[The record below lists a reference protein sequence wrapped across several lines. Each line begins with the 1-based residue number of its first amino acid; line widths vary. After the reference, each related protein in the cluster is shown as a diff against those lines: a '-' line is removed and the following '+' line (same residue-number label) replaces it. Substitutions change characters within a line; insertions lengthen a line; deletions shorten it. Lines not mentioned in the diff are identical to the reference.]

1 MHLEKIQ
8 LMNAAQRCSAKSK
21 RSRCRCKSPAVKG
34 RAVCRM
40 HGARAGAPTGK
51 ANGAWRHGMAT
62 NTVIEARR
70 EMAELLR
77 EVDQQLAAMRSLSR
91 L

>member
-1 MHLEKIQ
+1 
-8 LMNAAQRCSAKSK
+8 
-21 RSRCRCKSPAVKG
+21 
-34 RAVCRM
+34 
-40 HGARAGAPTGK
+40 
-51 ANGAWRHGMAT
+51 MAT